1 MFNQV
6 CCGLRFAKCT
16 TSHHRFGQR
25 YQEVVEASDVV
36 ITHQRVPADEPSG
49 DQDCLICSD
58 NKEKQLFPRFSV
70 TTTCTHPPMTCLECL
85 EKSIRSDLNGKLWTE
100 IRCPE
105 CREFL
110 DYADIQRYADEE
122 TFLRYSFV
130 MLQDKV
136 NI

>member
-1 MFNQV
+1 
-6 CCGLRFAKCT
+6 
-16 TSHHRFGQR
+16 
-25 YQEVVEASDVV
+25 
-36 ITHQRVPADEPSG
+36 
-49 DQDCLICSD
+49 
-58 NKEKQLFPRFSV
+58 
-70 TTTCTHPPMTCLECL
+70 MTCLECL